1 MSMFGLKLL
10 LANLFRL
17 SDVLEDFMFLLG
29 LTFGAALSFDS
40 VLATVVLSKMQQVS
54 AIGLASVVVMAPD
67 PSCHR
72 SVPLLFTSSSAIMV
86 APAAVVGYVAVRARW
101 LFVCVRCI
109 DGLDAHHS
117 LLLCRLSVFLLFLY
131 DEPHFAVLAR

>member
-1 MSMFGLKLL
+1 M
-10 LANLFRL
+10 
-17 SDVLEDFMFLLG
+17 V
-29 LTFGAALSFDS
+29 
-40 VLATVVLSKMQQVS
+40 SKIQQVS
-54 AIGLASVVVMAPD
+54 AIAPARVVVVAPGS
-67 PSCHR
+67 SCHR
-72 SVPLLFTSSSAIMV
+72 SVPLLFTSTLAIIV

-117 LLLCRLSVFLLFLY
+117 LLLCRLLVFLLFLY